1 MSSNVAV
8 VVVVVAAIAAIKL
21 PPIGAAAAP
30 AARRR
35 TCRSARAFAGPGLG
49 STDTDR
55 PRREHRVGRIRSH
68 CTAGLTCRTSN
79 PNRTNIDYSAPFG
92 P

>member
-1 MSSNVAV
+1 MSSNVA

-30 AARRR
+30 AA
-35 TCRSARAFAGPGLG
+35 AAEYMPERAFAGLGLG

-68 CTAGLTCRTSN
+68 CIEGLACRTSN
-79 PNRTNIDYSAPFG
+79 LNRTNIE
-92 P
+92 